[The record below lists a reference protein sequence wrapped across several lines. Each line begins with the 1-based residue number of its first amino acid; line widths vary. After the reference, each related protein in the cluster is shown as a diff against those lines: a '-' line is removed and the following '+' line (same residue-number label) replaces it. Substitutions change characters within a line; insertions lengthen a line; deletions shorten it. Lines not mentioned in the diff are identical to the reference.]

1 MKKMLMVCA
10 AFAALVV
17 GAAENP
23 YASYEKA
30 MAPVKD
36 SPMAVEWQNKDDA
49 AIAQATTP
57 AALAAY
63 VKDAAAAK
71 ALLAK
76 VKGAYATCP
85 MDLTVIAAVSQFVM
99 KPACAGA
106 CPKACAD
113 QRKVWNGALLDVA
126 QTSAD
131 DYVKTFMLDQLRW
144 CGCPSQAAAVR
155 ALGDKSAKSVKDFA
169 YWVAAE
175 LDAAKTR

>member
-1 MKKMLMVCA
+1 MKKTLILCA
-10 AFAALVV
+10 AIAAMAA

-23 YASYEKA
+23 YSSYEKA

-36 SPMAVEWQNKDDA
+36 SPMAVEWQNKEDK
-49 AIAQATTP
+49 AIADAT
-57 AALAAY
+57 ACGALAAY

-76 VKGAYATCP
+76 VKGAYASCP
-85 MDLTVIAAVSQFVM
+85 QDLTVVAAVSQFVV
-99 KPACAGA
+99 KPACPNV
-106 CPKACAD
+106 CPKACAEG
-113 QRKVWNGALLDVA
+113 RKVWTAALLEAA

-155 ALGDKSAKSVKDFA
+155 ALGDKSSKSVKDFA

-175 LDAAKTR
+175 LDAAK